1 MPTFI
6 LVSIVLIIVTIVL
19 MVVCYRHAKK
29 LEAEKAARRDKGEQ
43 TGSSSG
49 VEIVHVYKI
58 R

>member
-6 LVSIVLIIVTIVL
+6 LVSIVLIIVTIVG
-19 MVVCYRHAKK
+19 MVACHRHAKK

-43 TGSSSG
+43 AGSSSG